1 MVRFHDWT
9 AMSLMEVMSPVSN
22 DTSPIEGILLAASLP
37 DTEIL
42 ARVAGIG
49 PNVVAEVMLAE
60 VACRAALLDGPAD
73 RVVIQCDLSFG
84 SERLGYLLVLGN
96 GGAYVEKGWDAKV
109 PATLRQGLVDML
121 REIFGPPG
129 PYGAT
134 RELLNK
140 AGEAAALKKPGAAAV
155 VVGLRQVVAALSQ
168 GPNSLSD
175 LAVRFGSDK
184 WGFHWYTPHY
194 ERYFEPYRELAV
206 KVLEIGVG
214 GYNAPDAGGESL
226 RMWKHYFRR
235 GLIYGLD
242 VFAKTGIAES
252 RLQVLQGDQ
261 GDERFLDSMARQ
273 FGPFDIVIDDGSHIS
288 RDVIASFNAL
298 FPHVRPGGLYVVEDL
313 ASSYWPGC
321 GGNADPS
328 AQGTS
333 MAMVKTLLDG
343 LNHQEQ
349 IRDADRQ
356 PSVTE
361 LTVTAV
367 HVHHGLALIEKGL
380 NTEQGAPIEWRGQA
394 TEIGVV
400 SSPDVSSG

>member
-129 PYGAT
+129 PSGAT

-168 GPNSLSD
+168 GPNSL
-175 LAVRFGSDK
+175 F
-184 WGFHWYTPHY
+184 P
-194 ERYFEPYRELAV
+194 
-206 KVLEIGVG
+206 
-214 GYNAPDAGGESL
+214 
-226 RMWKHYFRR
+226 
-235 GLIYGLD
+235 
-242 VFAKTGIAES
+242 
-252 RLQVLQGDQ
+252 
-261 GDERFLDSMARQ
+261 
-273 FGPFDIVIDDGSHIS
+273 IS
-288 RDVIASFNAL
+288 RS
-298 FPHVRPGGLYVVEDL
+298 G
-313 ASSYWPGC
+313 
-321 GGNADPS
+321 S
-328 AQGTS
+328 AQTSGASTGTHR
-333 MAMVKTLLDG
+333 ALREVL
-343 LNHQEQ
+343 
-349 IRDADRQ
+349 R
-356 PSVTE
+356 
-361 LTVTAV
+361 AV
-367 HVHHGLALIEKGL
+367 
-380 NTEQGAPIEWRGQA
+380 P
-394 TEIGVV
+394 
-400 SSPDVSSG
+400 